1 MGTLTEQMPPPTF
14 SSVAVLVVDGGEVL
28 RNPLYDLMREGYT
41 VFAAPDG
48 RSAVERLRSHPAP
61 MIVVLDWYMPS
72 MDGVQV
78 LQALAADKSAVQ
90 PHSFIVLIAADD
102 ALRQRLSRDIS
113 ALPSHLSVMVLSKP
127 YDVGFLLTL
136 LAHAAAQLAHD
147 P

>member
-1 MGTLTEQMPPPTF
+1 MGTLTEQTPPPTF

-28 RNPLYDLMREGYT
+28 RNSLSDLMREGYT

-48 RSAVERLRSHPAP
+48 RTAVDHLRSHPAP
-61 MIVVLDWYMPS
+61 MVVVLDWYMSS

-78 LQALAADKSAVQ
+78 LQALAADASAKQ

-102 ALRQRLSRDIS
+102 ALRQRLSRDIA
-113 ALPSHLSVMVLSKP
+113 ALPTHLSVMVLSKP

-136 LAHAAAQLAHD
+136 VAHAAALLEHGT
-147 P
+147 